1 MRHIL
6 KTNRQNIL
14 KITNQ
19 RGKMIMNFGWGKWD
33 SWGFSISYCNYD
45 RAVCIDFIHWY
56 FFVEFWTIK
65 EVEMSNLDD

>member
-1 MRHIL
+1 
-6 KTNRQNIL
+6 
-14 KITNQ
+14 
-19 RGKMIMNFGWGKWD
+19 MNFGWGKWD